1 MLSYNY
7 HNEVISN
14 SKKFKD
20 NSLLYTIQIIWTA
33 KHLLTQ

>member
-7 HNEVISN
+7 HNEVISV
-14 SKKFKD
+14 KKFKD
-20 NSLLYTIQIIWTA
+20 NLLLYTIQIIWTA